1 MVGSLQSKLLSGR
14 QPLWRGHKKG
24 SPFIYYSERIS
35 VALSESATTIF
46 VPFAKVEIF
55 FVTAKLL
62 WQKLH
67 QAVAIVPFSVLVVAI
82 FAEKEEIWQKRETYI

>member
-1 MVGSLQSKLLSGR
+1 MSFTSRFNRGTAARPVGTKMVGSLQSKLLSGR

-46 VPFAKVEIF
+46 VPLAKVGIF
-55 FVTAKLL
+55 FVTTKLL
-62 WQKLH
+62 WQKLYR
-67 QAVAIVPFSVLVVAI
+67 AGDIVPF
-82 FAEKEEIWQKRETYI
+82 

>member
-1 MVGSLQSKLLSGR
+1 M
-14 QPLWRGHKKG
+14 WRGHKKG

-46 VPFAKVEIF
+46 VPFAKVGIF

-62 WQKLH
+62 WQKLYR
-67 QAVAIVPFSVLVVAI
+67 AGKIVPFSDRRLAI
-82 FAEKEEIWQKRETYI
+82 FAKTKARNYEQEAKE